1 MIATHS
7 IKYNGVWYK
16 AGDEIKE
23 TAEVDNTSSAFSKS
37 YTKTEINRMSTADLQ
52 KLANEQGFDKAE
64 EISGADLKKM
74 LIEKFGLQEFELWM
88 KQWKQDCKKKLL
100 QI

>member
-1 MIATHS
+1 MLQTE
-7 IKYNGVWYK
+7 KNGARTTVL
-16 AGDEIKE
+16 APLCLQSE
-23 TAEVDNTSSAFSKS
+23 EVEKSTSSFSENTNLSAEKS

-74 LIEKFGLQEFELWM
+74 LIEKFGL
-88 KQWKQDCKKKLL
+88 
-100 QI
+100 